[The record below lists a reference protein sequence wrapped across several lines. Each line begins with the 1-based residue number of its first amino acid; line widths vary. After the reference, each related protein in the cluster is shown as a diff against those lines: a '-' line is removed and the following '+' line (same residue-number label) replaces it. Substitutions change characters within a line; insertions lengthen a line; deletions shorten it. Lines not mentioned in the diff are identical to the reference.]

1 MLRDV
6 SVLALA
12 TIDIE
17 VILACTCLF
26 NHLVDLCHLLEWL
39 VLQDVAASSEHRIGG
54 AIACNSDCA

>member
-39 VLQDVAASSEHRIGG
+39 VLQDVAASPEHRIW
-54 AIACNSDCA
+54 